1 MSGWWQCIGV
11 NGSGMTVPF
20 FDDDDR
26 IVFRANQRA
35 AIGDPVRI
43 EGRQGLWRY
52 TARAGA
58 YIEVVGPYFPNSPSR
73 NGERQR
79 IFAIDTARYPG
90 KKITAR
96 DVAPSPQVTAMSEQ
110 AQRGRRK

>member
-58 YIEVVGPYFPNSPSR
+58 YIEVVGMVSVSGSSLSTQLATRERRSR
-73 NGERQR
+73 HETWLPVHKSQ
-79 IFAIDTARYPG
+79 
-90 KKITAR
+90 
-96 DVAPSPQVTAMSEQ
+96 Q
-110 AQRGRRK
+110 